1 MWPLD
6 QAFDTH
12 TERERERGLYV
23 YTIYAIYINTI
34 IYTYVYIYIYLV
46 WGAGFDISFR
56 CRAPKQIVNSLHLSV
71 CNFTD
76 QAEVLLF
83 TSQPMRCGLTSLL
96 LVQCMD
102 PCMSQDASRYC
113 RAGDQVWAFVGGN
126 STMQGATVLWREP
139 GSAEI
144 QLEGSTSTI
153 KVPVTK
159 LRTRF
164 GHLCACV
171 ALCLFGRVGN
181 LEGKFDEFGSNAE
194 ALAISAKSVWEHVIR
209 ANSEMQWDIFA
220 HTWDEDMADLILEAY
235 HPRYLR
241 AEQAPFDTAIESFG
255 ESVLRSSALRRLEE
269 VRENFRYDL
278 VVLMRYD
285 ILFRNPLQLF
295 LEGNNSTLWS
305 SHWCSIHS
313 EDLSVREVVLTPE
326 WDPDLVG
333 PDVRFQASGIFAPS
347 QFVETG
353 LHDFWFAA
361 NSMVMDQFAQWG
373 RSRTNF
379 IEDLGLYSYDLPLDV
394 GHFHTFHQ
402 AKGLELNFRFTGISY
417 LDFTLVR
424 HKDCELK
431 VGKVILTDPDVF
443 CSHWEVSLM
452 RECQTWIPKPSG
464 WAHHFCPIAGHRAY
478 LTAQS
483 HSCGRF

>member
-1 MWPLD
+1 M
-6 QAFDTH
+6 
-12 TERERERGLYV
+12 
-23 YTIYAIYINTI
+23 
-34 IYTYVYIYIYLV
+34 YIYIYIYIFFF
-46 WGAGFDISFR
+46 GRISYKFQMEGLEGSQTNR
-56 CRAPKQIVNSLHLSV
+56 EFFIIHLSV
-71 CNFTD
+71 CNFAD

-113 RAGDQVWAFVGGN
+113 RAGDQVWAFIGGN
-126 STMQGATVLWREP
+126 STMQGATVLWRES
-139 GSAEI
+139 GSAQI
-144 QLEGSTSTI
+144 QLEGSTSSI

-241 AEQAPFDTAIESFG
+241 AEAAPFDTAIESFG

-285 ILFRNPLQLF
+285 ILFRNPLQLS

-333 PDVRFQASGIFAPS
+333 PDVRFQATGIFAPS

-373 RSRTNF
+373 RSRSNF
-379 IEDLGLYSYDLPLDV
+379 IEHFGLYSYDLPLDV

-402 AKGLELNFRFTGISY
+402 AKGLQLDFRFTGISY

-431 VGKVILTDPDVF
+431 VGEVAISSPDVF

-452 RECQTWIPKPSG
+452 RECQTWISKPSG

-478 LTAQS
+478 LTPQS

>member
-1 MWPLD
+1 
-6 QAFDTH
+6 
-12 TERERERGLYV
+12 
-23 YTIYAIYINTI
+23 
-34 IYTYVYIYIYLV
+34 
-46 WGAGFDISFR
+46 
-56 CRAPKQIVNSLHLSV
+56 
-71 CNFTD
+71 
-76 QAEVLLF
+76 
-83 TSQPMRCGLTSLL
+83 
-96 LVQCMD
+96 
-102 PCMSQDASRYC
+102 
-113 RAGDQVWAFVGGN
+113 
-126 STMQGATVLWREP
+126 MQGATVLWRES
-139 GSAEI
+139 GSAQI

-181 LEGKFDEFGSNAE
+181 LEGKFDDFGSNAE

-295 LEGNNSTLWS
+295 LEGSSNSTLWS

-379 IEDLGLYSYDLPLDV
+379 IEDFGLYSYDLPLDV

-431 VGKVILTDPDVF
+431 VGEVILTDPDIF

-452 RECQTWIPKPSG
+452 RECQTWVPKPSG

-478 LTAQS
+478 LTPQS